1 MEALENKEKEKADR
15 EQKYAEALFRNAI
28 ATEANK
34 TWYQRLG
41 DSIEDT
47 WANVK
52 GWWKG

>member
-1 MEALENKEKEKADR
+1 MLKHIRENDH
-15 EQKYAEALFRNAI
+15 
-28 ATEANK
+28 K

-41 DSIEDT
+41 DNIEDT